1 MSDHIKALFEGQE
14 LTEEFKDKAT
24 AIFAAAVNEKTEEI
38 REAVKAELQES
49 QEAAISAKIQEL
61 DEAASSYIEE
71 QVIPKVDQYLTA
83 AVSEWLEEN
92 ELVIESGSKVDLAE
106 SFLSGLVGLTESF
119 GYQVPETQVD
129 KVAELE
135 TALSEMKEQMNA
147 LKGQNIELKESA
159 RQAKRQIM
167 LANLTESLTAVQ
179 LEKVQPIIEAVEYRT
194 EEQFSEAI
202 TSVIKSYF
210 PVVEQEDEEGVDD
223 EEEKAKKKKLDE
235 SQDPYL
241 SRLFGSLNG

>member
-49 QEAAISAKIQEL
+49 HEAAIATKIQEL
-61 DEAASSYIEE
+61 EEAASSYIEE

-83 AVSEWLEEN
+83 AISEWLEEN
-92 ELVIESGSKVDLAE
+92 ELAIESGSKVELAE

-119 GYQVPETQVD
+119 GYQIPENQVD

-135 TALSEMKEQMNA
+135 TALSEMKEQMND
-147 LKGQNIELKESA
+147 LKGQNIELKESV

-167 LANLTESLTAVQ
+167 LADLTEGLTAVQ

-194 EEQFSEAI
+194 EEQFSEAV

-210 PVVEQEDEEGVDD
+210 PIVEQEEESVDD
-223 EEEKAKKKKLDE
+223 EEDKKKLDE

-241 SRLFGSLNG
+241 FSLFSSLNG

>member
-49 QEAAISAKIQEL
+49 QEAAIATKIQEL
-61 DEAASSYIEE
+61 EEAASSYIEE

-83 AVSEWLEEN
+83 AISEWLEEN
-92 ELVIESGSKVDLAE
+92 ELAIESGSKVELAE

-119 GYQVPETQVD
+119 GYQIPENQVD

-147 LKGQNIELKESA
+147 LKGQNIELKESV

-167 LANLTESLTAVQ
+167 LADLTEGLTAVQ

-194 EEQFSEAI
+194 EEQFSEAV

-210 PVVEQEDEEGVDD
+210 PVVEQEEESVDD
-223 EEEKAKKKKLDE
+223 EEDKKKLDE

-241 SRLFGSLNG
+241 FSLFSSLNG

>member
-49 QEAAISAKIQEL
+49 HEAAIATKIQEL
-61 DEAASSYIEE
+61 EEAASSYIEE

-83 AVSEWLEEN
+83 AISEWLEEN
-92 ELVIESGSKVDLAE
+92 ELAIESGSKVELAE

-119 GYQVPETQVD
+119 GYQIPENQVD
-129 KVAELE
+129 KVDELE

-147 LKGQNIELKESA
+147 LKGQNIELKESV

-167 LANLTESLTAVQ
+167 LADLTEGLTAVQ

-194 EEQFSEAI
+194 EEQFSEAV

-210 PVVEQEDEEGVDD
+210 PVVEQEESVDD
-223 EEEKAKKKKLDE
+223 EEEDKKKLDE

-241 SRLFGSLNG
+241 FSLFSSLNG